1 MVAAWSQIPNSSIFR
16 NLGTKTSQTR
26 SFFFSFGPNAG
37 QIICIPEDLSFVI
50 NTFQLAK
57 AVCFV
62 FDLLIVSVNC
72 VGEGGDKVP
81 GWSSGS
87 DAAAAEVGGAM
98 AANSIDIKKSGNIS
112 RHLSQGI
119 CDGLDIHKGPSPLKT
134 QTNLYHSSSPSSL
147 FKSSIIYYPLVGC
160 HKNPPIFW
168 VHYVWTVWLSHN
180 FPKKISVQCTPFFIA
195 LSNDPETIR
204 NFLFTIWI

>member
-26 SFFFSFGPNAG
+26 SFFFSFGPNTG

-57 AVCFV
+57 AVCYV

-98 AANSIDIKKSGNIS
+98 AANSIDIQKSGNIS

-134 QTNLYHSSSPSSL
+134 NKPLS
-147 FKSSIIYYPLVGC
+147 FFFSIFIIQIINNILSLVGC

-180 FPKKISVQCTPFFIA
+180 FPKKKFCTMY
-195 LSNDPETIR
+195 T
-204 NFLFTIWI
+204 LFHCS